1 MGIGIEDFG
10 SVSVLGIG
18 HQFGQEF
25 EQDSSRN
32 CSAWK
37 DFRFKPL
44 SFLFPP
50 DG

>member
-44 SFLFPP
+44 CLS
-50 DG
+50 